1 MNVYTFTNPINGQQF
16 QIEGPDAL
24 TEAQA
29 RQIFQQQLDAG
40 SLVGLKSG
48 DLINSATQL
57 AGGLKSAASQ
67 LSQSLAGVGGS
78 TQGALTGAFDAAT
91 QSASSINLGS
101 ITGTLQSA
109 AGKSLGAINST
120 INNLVPANPINIA
133 DLSKQ
138 ATGLV
143 PIQGLSQVD
152 VRAAMSSVST
162 AVDQA
167 ATVLS
172 DDKGLGKFGLDAT
185 QLERAGMLKP
195 GTVSTY
201 LSDGAANLSQVL
213 NSPSVWTGAGG
224 ITDVSKLLES
234 VPSQEKIQQQLMS
247 QGLSSLKDLGIPTD
261 QLSVDALS
269 GTALNAA
276 KSLGDAAKW
285 AQNLPLPAEVKSAL
299 DTAARDGAFA
309 TNFANQNANDAVLQ
323 QDPAQPASDTADR
336 ATIDAATTRVTGSD
350 KVPEVN
356 YQSGTAKDSIIKLVQ
371 SFSDNSNQDL
381 ETYKKLNASISDL
394 SKAITEAKTSNDP
407 IKLSAAID
415 KTNNTISDYEALQGD
430 LQGLQRQVTYLT
442 KEWGNKPTGYTTV
455 ETLQGR
461 VSSALANLESSLE
474 KLKKQLASQ
483 SG

>member
-167 ATVLS
+167 GQVWIRCYSARTCWYAQARDSQYISIRRRGQSIASIEQSL
-172 DDKGLGKFGLDAT
+172 GLDWRRRHNRCIKIVGIRAQSRKDT
-185 QLERAGMLKP
+185 TTTYESGAEFVER
-195 GTVSTY
+195 SRY
-201 LSDGAANLSQVL
+201 
-213 NSPSVWTGAGG
+213 
-224 ITDVSKLLES
+224 
-234 VPSQEKIQQQLMS
+234 
-247 QGLSSLKDLGIPTD
+247 
-261 QLSVDALS
+261 
-269 GTALNAA
+269 
-276 KSLGDAAKW
+276 
-285 AQNLPLPAEVKSAL
+285 
-299 DTAARDGAFA
+299 
-309 TNFANQNANDAVLQ
+309 TN
-323 QDPAQPASDTADR
+323 
-336 ATIDAATTRVTGSD
+336 
-350 KVPEVN
+350 
-356 YQSGTAKDSIIKLVQ
+356 
-371 SFSDNSNQDL
+371 
-381 ETYKKLNASISDL
+381 
-394 SKAITEAKTSNDP
+394 
-407 IKLSAAID
+407 
-415 KTNNTISDYEALQGD
+415 
-430 LQGLQRQVTYLT
+430 
-442 KEWGNKPTGYTTV
+442 
-455 ETLQGR
+455 
-461 VSSALANLESSLE
+461 
-474 KLKKQLASQ
+474 
-483 SG
+483 